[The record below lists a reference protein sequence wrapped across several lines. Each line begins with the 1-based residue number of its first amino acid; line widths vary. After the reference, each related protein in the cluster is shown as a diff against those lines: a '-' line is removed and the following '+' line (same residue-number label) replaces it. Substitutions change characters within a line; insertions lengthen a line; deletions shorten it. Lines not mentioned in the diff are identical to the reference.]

1 MFTSIDSI
9 SNIGNAP
16 TVNSSREVN
25 LGKDD
30 FLKLLLI
37 QLKSQNPMK
46 PIDNMEFASQLAQF
60 SQLEQLTNIRKLL
73 ENQTS
78 SLDSLTQ
85 ILQGISMSNVLGEYA
100 SAYTNKVHFTGENEP
115 IIGYTLDSNV
125 QSGEAIIKDSTGRE
139 VRRIHLTTDMLATGE
154 HTLRWDG
161 KDSNGNIL
169 PAGDYYVQVVV
180 SNFNG
185 STFNLS
191 TFCTGKIEAI
201 RFKSDGTMIVIDNI
215 EIPLKNLIA
224 VKTKI

>member
-1 MFTSIDSI
+1 MFTGIDSI
-9 SNIGNAP
+9 SNIGN
-16 TVNSSREVN
+16 TTSVNSSREVN

-73 ENQTS
+73 ENQTN

-85 ILQGISMSNVLGEYA
+85 ILQGVSMSNVLGEYA
-100 SAYTNKVHFTGENEP
+100 SAYTNKIHFTGENEP
-115 IIGYTLDSNV
+115 KIGYTLDSNV
-125 QSGEAIIKDSTGRE
+125 QSGEAIIKDSSGRE
-139 VRRIHLTTDMLATGE
+139 VRRIQLSRDMLTAGE
-154 HTLRWDG
+154 HMFLWDG
-161 KDSNGNIL
+161 KDNNGNIL
-169 PAGDYYVQVVV
+169 PAGYYYVQVVV

-191 TFCTGKIEAI
+191 TFCSGKIEAI
-201 RFKSDGTMIVIDNI
+201 RFTSAGTFLVIDNI

-224 VKTKI
+224 VRTKV

>member
-1 MFTSIDSI
+1 MLTSIDSV
-9 SNIGNAP
+9 SNIGNPSFA
-16 TVNSSREVN
+16 NSSREVN

-46 PIDNMEFASQLAQF
+46 PIDNMEFATQLAQF

-85 ILQGISMSNVLGEYA
+85 ILQGVSMSNVLGEYA

-115 IIGYTLDSNV
+115 TIGYTLDSNV
-125 QSGEAIIKDSTGRE
+125 QSGEAIIKDWTGRE
-139 VRRIHLTTDMLATGE
+139 VRRIQLSRDMLATGE
-154 HTLRWDG
+154 HTFSWDG
-161 KDSNGNIL
+161 RDSNGNIL
-169 PAGDYYVQVVV
+169 PVGDYYVQIIV

-201 RFKSDGTMIVIDNI
+201 RFKSDGTVIVIDNI

-224 VKTKI
+224 VKTKV

>member
-1 MFTSIDSI
+1 MLGSIDSI
-9 SNIGNAP
+9 HNIEN
-16 TVNSSREVN
+16 TSLVNSSREVN

-37 QLKSQNPMK
+37 QLKAQNPMK

-100 SAYTNKVHFTGENEP
+100 CAYTNRIHFAGENEP
-115 IIGYTLDSNV
+115 LIGYTLDSNV
-125 QSGEAIIKDSTGRE
+125 ESGEVIIKDSVGRE
-139 VRRIHLTTDMLATGE
+139 VRRIQLSRDKLIAGE
-154 HTLRWDG
+154 HMFRWDG
-161 KDSNGNIL
+161 KDNNGNTL
-169 PAGDYYVQVVV
+169 PVGDYYVQIVV
-180 SNFNG
+180 SNFGG

-191 TFCTGKIEAI
+191 TFYTGKIEAI
-201 RFKSDGTMIVIDNI
+201 RFKSDGTVIVIDNI

-224 VKTKI
+224 VKTKV